1 MQNAMVPAHIF
12 REYDIRGLV
21 DEDLRDEGVERIA
34 RAFALRVL
42 DAGGGPVVLGRD
54 CRQSSERF
62 RDAFSRGL
70 RASGVDVID
79 VGLVP
84 TPLVYYGAHVLEG
97 VGGMAMITGSHNP
110 PEYNGFKLGV
120 GTAALFGDEIRELYG
135 LATAGDFRQGEGKAR
150 EEDLLPRYLDDVC
163 GRVRMGGR
171 RLKVVVDAGNG
182 VGGLVAGPLYERLGA
197 EVVGMH
203 LEPDGRFPN
212 HHPDPTVEEN
222 LVALRE
228 RVLAEGADLGIAFD
242 GDADRLGVIDEKG
255 RTLWGDE
262 LTILFAR
269 AVLAEEPGATV
280 ISEVKCSQT
289 LYDEIEKL
297 GGRALMWKAGHSLIK
312 AKMKETGAALA
323 GEMSGHI
330 FFQNRW
336 YGFDD
341 APYAGARLLEILSHT
356 ERPLSA
362 LLDDLPKTFSTP
374 EIRHEVGNEER
385 KFALVRRAIE
395 HFRAA
400 GHRVIDVDGAR
411 VVFDDGAWGL
421 VRASNTTPILVLRF
435 EAKSEERL
443 AEIRSL
449 FADTLTQLERE
460 VG

>member
-1 MQNAMVPAHIF
+1 MANKAPAHIF

-21 DEDLRDEGVERIA
+21 DEDLHDEGVEAIA
-34 RAFALRVL
+34 KAFALRVL
-42 DAGGGPVVLGRD
+42 GAGGGPVVLGRD

-62 RDAFSRGL
+62 RAVFSRALRETGL
-70 RASGVDVID
+70 DVID

-97 VGGMAMITGSHNP
+97 IGGMAMITGSHNP

-120 GTAALFGDEIRELYG
+120 GTAALFGNEIRELHR
-135 LATAGDFRQGEGKAR
+135 LANAGDFPRGAGEER
-150 EEDLLPRYLDDVC
+150 REDLLPRYLEDAS
-163 GRVRMGGR
+163 GRIRMGGR

-182 VGGLVAGPLYERLGA
+182 VGGLVARPLYERLGV

-203 LEPDGRFPN
+203 LDPDGRFPN

-255 RTLWGDE
+255 DILWGDA

-280 ISEVKCSQT
+280 ISEVKCSQL
-289 LYDEIEKL
+289 LYDDIEDR
-297 GGRALMWKAGHSLIK
+297 GGKALMWKAGHSLIK

-341 APYAGARLLEILSHT
+341 APYAGARLLEILSQSD
-356 ERPLSA
+356 RPLSA
-362 LLDDLPKTFSTP
+362 LLEDLPKTYATP
-374 EIRHEVGNEER
+374 EIRHEVGSEER

-411 VVFDDGAWGL
+411 VVFEDGAWGL

-443 AEIRSL
+443 AEIRTL
-449 FADTLTQLERE
+449 FSDVLRKLERE
-460 VG
+460 VA